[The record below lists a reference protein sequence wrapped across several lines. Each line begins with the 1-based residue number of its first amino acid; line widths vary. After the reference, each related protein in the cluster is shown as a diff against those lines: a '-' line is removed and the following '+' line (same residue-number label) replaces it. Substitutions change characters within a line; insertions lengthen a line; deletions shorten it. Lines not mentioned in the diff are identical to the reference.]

1 MNAKILLDAQCMK
14 HMLHLSCLYHIV
26 VKLGYHSVKVLQ
38 DLKHVAVL
46 CLVHIALHSP
56 FSLESLASGLADR
69 LIKIADVP
77 VSPDDGLSGGSPA
90 TRT

>member
-1 MNAKILLDAQCMK
+1 MK

-38 DLKHVAVL
+38 DLKHAAVL

-56 FSLESLASGLADR
+56 LESLESGLADR
-69 LIKIADVP
+69 LSKIADVP